1 MRRISRGP
9 LAERVYLE
17 YLPTA
22 LGWQSFGGCMI
33 KEGEPRQRGLG
44 VQRQL
49 TALGC
54 AAYCPLLAG
63 SRCHERLLPGCEM
76 LGVEA
81 WLSVSLGA
89 PRRAA
94 EGRAAPATTWLPMA
108 AAPRRADGQ
117 AVNVR
122 NASHRRP
129 SSPSSRCLW
138 TATSSRLGCPRRA
151 APTCR
156 LKDRVAATSQERSTV
171 V

>member
-94 EGRAAPATTWLPMA
+94 EGRVPPASSGDRSHSRAISWLSPSRVTGDEGAAGLQSALRRMSGDRARRRSSHRGRMTVPSLPAT
-108 AAPRRADGQ
+108 
-117 AVNVR
+117 
-122 NASHRRP
+122 SRP
-129 SSPSSRCLW
+129 
-138 TATSSRLGCPRRA
+138 
-151 APTCR
+151 
-156 LKDRVAATSQERSTV
+156 
-171 V
+171 